1 MRTCWLV
8 LILLTSC
15 VTCLTACQTGGRT
28 IYTPP
33 VNITFVNNTPEVSRQ
48 GFLPTL
54 TASLPVLSQPT
65 PQPNLTPFIG
75 WLVFSRREDTNKD
88 GVIDQEDGRH
98 LYIMDLTTKVS
109 RQVTTG
115 SYNDISPSWSPDRNR
130 IVFASDRSGR
140 DDFDLFVINADGSEL
155 VQLTHTPMV
164 DEIEPAWSPNG
175 ATIAYV
181 ERFFFPHRGSEYRLS
196 LISADGKETRRL
208 TEGPNDT
215 SPAWSPDGRF
225 LAFEREELI
234 KVGQSQESI
243 LLSQIYLWDS
253 QTEVFIHLNLPV
265 RTDLSIVEYGYPRWL
280 PRQGWYLSL
289 VRCEIS
295 ADTIDWMGIVI
306 FDVQEERGEIVLHQ
320 LPVKIESNYI
330 HFAWGFNGEWLIA
343 PVQVGESFN
352 LLRARVRLTGE
363 SQACWQCTGVLDEE
377 FLTVGNFLDDFPNW
391 LP

>member
-88 GVIDQEDGRH
+88 GVIDQEDGGH

-140 DDFDLFVINADGSEL
+140 DNFDLFVINADGSEL

-181 ERFFFPHRGSEYRLS
+181 ERVFFPPSGFRIPAFPYL
-196 LISADGKETRRL
+196 RR
-208 TEGPNDT
+208 
-215 SPAWSPDGRF
+215 W
-225 LAFEREELI
+225 
-234 KVGQSQESI
+234 
-243 LLSQIYLWDS
+243 
-253 QTEVFIHLNLPV
+253 
-265 RTDLSIVEYGYPRWL
+265 
-280 PRQGWYLSL
+280 
-289 VRCEIS
+289 
-295 ADTIDWMGIVI
+295 
-306 FDVQEERGEIVLHQ
+306 
-320 LPVKIESNYI
+320 
-330 HFAWGFNGEWLIA
+330 
-343 PVQVGESFN
+343 
-352 LLRARVRLTGE
+352 
-363 SQACWQCTGVLDEE
+363 
-377 FLTVGNFLDDFPNW
+377 
-391 LP
+391 